1 MRFHLNSPDGY
12 QHARRMSLFPCAEL
26 ADCIMMRPKDN
37 TTPLPPRLSRRL
49 FGLVAGALSL
59 PSLLQ
64 AFEPKVSDLEGAVL
78 LQNERLCVGL
88 LPASGGA
95 IGFVAPTQDAP
106 NRLNRYDRGRYLQ
119 QSYYGDEDGSKWND
133 TPWRYNPVQGGDWR
147 GGTPRLVEWHAT
159 DREIRC
165 TSDAI
170 HWASGKP
177 LPEFRLSQSVHLEE
191 SVVVGHMAMEYL
203 GEGSHAARHQE
214 IPALFID
221 SHWNELLVAGA
232 GQAWSKQE
240 VRSVYPGARNEY
252 YELHE
257 PWVAY
262 RAPDGDAIGLM
273 VPVAKQMTCYRV
285 DAPGKAACSYVAPI
299 TTFALSPGLKFEY
312 DWFLAMGTIESIRDR
327 FSQWFSRW
335 RQEDAK

>member
-1 MRFHLNSPDGY
+1 MT
-12 QHARRMSLFPCAEL
+12 
-26 ADCIMMRPKDN
+26 RPKDN
-37 TTPLPPRLSRRL
+37 SAPLPPKLSRRL
-49 FGLVAGALSL
+49 FGLAAGVLSM
-59 PSLLQ
+59 PNLLQ
-64 AFEPKVSDLEGAVL
+64 ACKLKDSDLEGAVL
-78 LQNERLCVGL
+78 LQNEQICIGM

-95 IGFVAPTQDAP
+95 IGFVAPNQDAP

-133 TPWRYNPVQGGDWR
+133 APWRYNPVQGGDWR
-147 GGTPRLVEWHAT
+147 GGTPRLVEWHAS

-177 LPEFRLSQSVHLEE
+177 LPEFRLSQTVHLEE
-191 SVVVGHMAMEYL
+191 SLVVGHMAMEYL
-203 GEGSHAARHQE
+203 GEVSHAARHQE

-221 SHWNELLVAGA
+221 SYWHELLLAGA

-240 VRSVYPGARNEY
+240 LRSVYPGARNEY
-252 YELHE
+252 HELHE

-273 VPVAKQMTCYRV
+273 VPMAKQMTCYRV

-327 FSQWFSRW
+327 FFQRFLGW
-335 RQEDAK
+335 RQEDAKR

>member
-1 MRFHLNSPDGY
+1 MT
-12 QHARRMSLFPCAEL
+12 
-26 ADCIMMRPKDN
+26 RPKDN
-37 TTPLPPRLSRRL
+37 SAPLPPKLSRRL
-49 FGLVAGALSL
+49 FGLAAGALSM
-59 PSLLQ
+59 PNLLQ
-64 AFEPKVSDLEGAVL
+64 ACKPKVSDLEGAVL
-78 LQNERLCVGL
+78 LQNEQICIGM

-95 IGFVAPTQDAP
+95 IGFVAPNQDAP

-133 TPWRYNPVQGGDWR
+133 APWRYNPVQGGDWR
-147 GGTPRLVEWHAT
+147 GGTPRLVEWHAS

-177 LPEFRLSQSVHLEE
+177 LPEFRLSQTVHLEE
-191 SVVVGHMAMEYL
+191 SLVVGHMAMEYL
-203 GEGSHAARHQE
+203 GEVSHAARHQE

-221 SHWNELLVAGA
+221 SYWHELVLAGA

-240 VRSVYPGARNEY
+240 LRSVYPGARNEY
-252 YELHE
+252 HELHE

-273 VPVAKQMTCYRV
+273 VPIANQMTCYRV

-327 FSQWFSRW
+327 FFQRFLGW
-335 RQEDAK
+335 RQEDAKR

>member
-1 MRFHLNSPDGY
+1 MT
-12 QHARRMSLFPCAEL
+12 
-26 ADCIMMRPKDN
+26 RPKDN
-37 TTPLPPRLSRRL
+37 SAPLPPKLSRRL
-49 FGLVAGALSL
+49 FGLAAGALSM
-59 PSLLQ
+59 PNLLQ
-64 AFEPKVSDLEGAVL
+64 ACKPKDSDLEGAVL
-78 LQNERLCVGL
+78 LQNEQICIGM

-95 IGFVAPTQDAP
+95 IGFVAPNQDAP

-133 TPWRYNPVQGGDWR
+133 APWRYNPVQGGDWR
-147 GGTPRLVEWHAT
+147 GGTPRLVEWHAS

-177 LPEFRLSQSVHLEE
+177 LPEFRLSQTVHLEE
-191 SVVVGHMAMEYL
+191 SLVVGHMAMEYL
-203 GEGSHAARHQE
+203 GEVSHAARHQE

-221 SHWNELLVAGA
+221 SYWHELLLAGA

-240 VRSVYPGARNEY
+240 LRSVYPGARNEY
-252 YELHE
+252 HELHE

-273 VPVAKQMTCYRV
+273 VPIANQMTCYRV

-327 FSQWFSRW
+327 FFQRFLGW
-335 RQEDAK
+335 RQEDAKR